1 MRKYQVRFR
10 GGITEKEHSY
20 LAGILPDT
28 NDGRK
33 CALDQRLL
41 NDMLPDDDDSK
52 VNRCVKNAFEIWQ
65 ETSDQKSTQ
74 LIFCDLSTP
83 KNDGSFNVYDDVRE
97 KLVEKGIPREEIKFI
112 HEASTEA
119 KKAELFAKV
128 RAGEV
133 RILLGS
139 TPKLGAGTNIRATCC
154 RTNSNVG

>member
-1 MRKYQVRFR
+1 M
-10 GGITEKEHSY
+10 
-20 LAGILPDT
+20 
-28 NDGRK
+28 
-33 CALDQRLL
+33 

-112 HEASTEA
+112 HEAPPLKYYIT
-119 KKAELFAKV
+119 F
-128 RAGEV
+128 
-133 RILLGS
+133 LL
-139 TPKLGAGTNIRATCC
+139 P
-154 RTNSNVG
+154 